1 MITTVIFD
9 LDQTLVDRDATF
21 KLFLD
26 KQYARF
32 IAKLKLESIPFE
44 MYYEIVKRY
53 DNNGYSKKEE
63 VYQLLCKDLKLDSE
77 TAMIL
82 YNDFNENYGFEP
94 ILFEDVH
101 KTLADLQEIYT
112 LALITNGRTKGQN
125 AKIDN
130 AKLLD
135 YFKCIVIS
143 ESEGIKK
150 PNPEIFHRCL
160 ERLGIEA
167 NQAVYIGDNPE
178 NDIRAAQACSMKAIW
193 KRNSFY
199 ADIDFADGVV
209 NHLSELKASIASIS
223 Q

>member
-26 KQYARF
+26 KQYSRF
-32 IAKLKLESIPFE
+32 MTQLELESIAFE
-44 MYYEIVKRY
+44 TYYEIIKRY
-53 DNNGYSKKEE
+53 DNNGYSEKEE
-63 VYQLLCKDLKLDSE
+63 VYQLLCKDLRLDSE
-77 TAMIL
+77 TAIIL

-101 KTLADLQEIYT
+101 ETLADLQEIYT

-130 AKLLD
+130 AKLRN

-160 ERLGIEA
+160 ERLDIED

-178 NDIRAAQACSMKAIW
+178 NDIRAAQACGVKAIW

-199 ADIDFADGVV
+199 ADIDFADGVI
-209 NHLSELKASIASIS
+209 NHLSELKNTMSTL
-223 Q
+223 